1 MQERVEGRGGVGR
14 RGEVR
19 EKKGV
24 GWEEGEVREKKGVGW
39 GGGGG
44 EKEAWGG
51 QMLTMVMTKIVTI
64 YKKVMV
70 MRIITVMIM
79 MAMLVEMMDWPVM
92 KENGNYGSSLQL
104 QQAGMPPQI
113 DKLLTDPT

>member
-1 MQERVEGRGGVGR
+1 M
-14 RGEVR
+14 R

>member
-1 MQERVEGRGGVGR
+1 
-14 RGEVR
+14 
-19 EKKGV
+19 
-24 GWEEGEVREKKGVGW
+24 
-39 GGGGG
+39 
-44 EKEAWGG
+44 
-51 QMLTMVMTKIVTI
+51 MLTMVMTKIVTI